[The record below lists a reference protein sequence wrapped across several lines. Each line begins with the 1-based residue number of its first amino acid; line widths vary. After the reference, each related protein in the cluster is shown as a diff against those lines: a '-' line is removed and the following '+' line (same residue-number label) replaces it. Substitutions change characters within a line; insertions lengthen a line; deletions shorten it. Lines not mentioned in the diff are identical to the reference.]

1 MKQRKRDQRS
11 CWSPQVSFGR
21 YVLRDRA
28 RGAPINHSGFV
39 SNLNASMKKSQARVL
54 PGGRTQLDANAG
66 LACSIDVLLPR
77 VPRGGNQACGVL
89 SMQAS
94 LQRGDVPGYLRI
106 GKSRKRGLGVRGSLP
121 MVQHNRGVYDP
132 GWTTSNFTGRDW
144 RMVSFCCVRRLLS
157 QILQSFECL

>member
-1 MKQRKRDQRS
+1 MKAHSEIRRKVGWSCPASQRIFS
-11 CWSPQVSFGR
+11 R

-54 PGGRTQLDANAG
+54 PGGRTQHHSNV
-66 LACSIDVLLPR
+66 CSAYPIDSLHPR

-121 MVQHNRGVYDP
+121 MEKHNGGVNDP
-132 GWTTSNFTGRDW
+132 GWTTSKFTHITENT
-144 RMVSFCCVRRLLS
+144 S
-157 QILQSFECL
+157 

>member
-54 PGGRTQLDANAG
+54 PGGRTQLNANAG
-66 LACSIDVLLPR
+66 LTCPIHSR
-77 VPRGGNQACGVL
+77 VSRGGDYAYRVL

-94 LQRGDVPGYLRI
+94 LQRGDASGYLCM
-106 GKSRKRGLGVRGSLP
+106 GESRKRGLGVRGSVR
-121 MVQHNRGVYDP
+121 MEKHNGGIYDP
-132 GWTTSNFTGRDW
+132 GWTTSNFT
-144 RMVSFCCVRRLLS
+144 LS
-157 QILQSFECL
+157 TTLKGK

>member
-39 SNLNASMKKSQARVL
+39 SNLNASMEKSQARVL
-54 PGGRTQLDANAG
+54 PGGRTQHHANACS
-66 LACSIDVLLPR
+66 ACPIDSLHPR
-77 VPRGGNQACGVL
+77 VPRGGDQACGVL

-94 LQRGDVPGYLRI
+94 LQRGDASGYLCM
-106 GKSRKRGLGVRGSLP
+106 GESRKRGLGVRGGVP
-121 MVQHNRGVYDP
+121 MEKHDRGIKDP
-132 GWTTSNFTGRDW
+132 GWTTSNFTVHPRSEEFTW
-144 RMVSFCCVRRLLS
+144 
-157 QILQSFECL
+157 